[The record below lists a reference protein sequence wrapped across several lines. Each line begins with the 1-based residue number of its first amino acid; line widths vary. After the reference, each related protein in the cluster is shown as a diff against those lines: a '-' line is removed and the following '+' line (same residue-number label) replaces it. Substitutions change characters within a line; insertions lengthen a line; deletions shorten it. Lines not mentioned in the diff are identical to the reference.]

1 MEASKQLSTLAKIE
15 KLEETV
21 QEQKIDLEANQL
33 EIEMLKDEKSELLAE
48 MTE

>member
-1 MEASKQLSTLAKIE
+1 MKAKID

-21 QEQKIDLEANQL
+21 QEQKIDLEANLL
-33 EIEMLKDEKSELLAE
+33 EIDMLKDEKTELLAE

>member
-1 MEASKQLSTLAKIE
+1 LKAKID

-21 QEQKIDLEANQL
+21 QEQKIDLEANLL
-33 EIEMLKDEKSELLAE
+33 EIDMLKDEKTELLAE